1 VSHLDP
7 DLLAL
12 LALNEPVGAPAD
24 RAHLTECRICAQEL
38 AEMRHAAA
46 VGRATLSDTELE
58 TPPDRVWARIADELD
73 LTASSSPVPVPSP
86 ANDPAVPVQTRRR
99 MRGRWI
105 LAACLVLF
113 AAVGV
118 GVWGTIAALRPTEI
132 AAATL
137 IAFPDHAGATGT
149 ADVEQ
154 ARDGTLRLNV
164 TLDGPSE
171 EGAYREVWLIRSDAT
186 ALISLG
192 VLEST
197 SGMFTIPAGIDL
209 ADYTLVDISV
219 EPLDGDPVHSGDSI
233 VRGELHR
240 L

>member
-1 VSHLDP
+1 MSHLDP

-12 LALNEPVGAPAD
+12 LALNERVDTPAD

-46 VGRATLSDTELE
+46 VGRASLTDTELE

-73 LTASSSPVPVPSP
+73 LTASRPDAAPSP
-86 ANDPAVPVQTRRR
+86 AAGSAVPVRTRRR

-149 ADVEQ
+149 AEVEQ

-164 TLDGPSE
+164 TLDSPSE
-171 EGAYREVWLIRSDAT
+171 EGDYREVWLIRSDAT

-219 EPLDGDPVHSGDSI
+219 EPLDGDPAHSGNSI

-240 L
+240 V